1 MTSRQLFRG
10 VAIAEA
16 CTWAGLLVGMFVKYV
31 PGTTELGVQVFGPL
45 HGIAFIAYCLATVVV
60 AIDRRW
66 SARRTIVGL
75 LCAIPPFATLAF
87 EWYVERRGGL
97 ADGWRLSA
105 DQPTGALEGLVVW
118 LIRKPG
124 QGLAAGIAA
133 VAVLTAVA
141 LVAGPPVG

>member
-1 MTSRQLFRG
+1 VSSRALFRG

-16 CTWAGLLVGMFVKYV
+16 CTWAGLLAGMWFKYV
-31 PGTTELGVQVFGPL
+31 PETTELGVQVFGPL
-45 HGIAFIAYCLATVVV
+45 HGIAFIAYCLTTVVV
-60 AIDRRW
+60 AVDQRW
-66 SARRTIVGL
+66 RAGRTVVGL

-97 ADGWRLSA
+97 ADHWRLTA
-105 DQPTGALEGLVVW
+105 DEPAGPLERLVCW
-118 LIRKPG
+118 LIRRPG
-124 QGLAAGIAA
+124 QGLAAGVAA